1 MLQALVRDSETIDVA
16 IDGLIDRLAGRVA
29 VSTREDGR
37 LFTKSLLAAFHL
49 CGRKLKVLTDAPPST
64 ASLRR
69 ANRLSQERG

>member
-29 VSTREDGR
+29 VPTREDGR
-37 LFTKSLLAAFHL
+37 LFTKSLLAAFL